1 MPSQEPEERLRVIKD
16 HQEAMRRQLDALMAA
31 AGRVGAKMSSA
42 SADAV
47 PDVPAGLIA
56 ATHSPLPGGEPVM
69 LTAGGRDVIAVVD
82 NRGDPARVWAEIRRR
97 GHLL

>member
-1 MPSQEPEERLRVIKD
+1 MKD

-31 AGRVGAKMSSA
+31 AGRVGAKMSSV

-56 ATHSPLPGGEPVM
+56 ATHSPRPGGEPVM
-69 LTAGGRDVIAVVD
+69 LTAGDRDVIAVIGS
-82 NRGDPARVWAEIRRR
+82 RGDPARVWAEIRQR
-97 GHLL
+97 GRLT